1 MPSPA
6 AVDDVTPDAGGS
18 PREAPGVRVD
28 SRGGPGADDGVVEA
42 LLDATRVLVGVASR
56 GLEQL
61 GDEVTVAQF
70 RLLSV
75 LREAGPSASVEVA
88 TRLGAAGSSVTRLA
102 DRLEES
108 GHLERHRQR
117 PNRSVVRLELT
128 EAGGE
133 LVDRVL
139 GWRRAELAR
148 ILGQLPPGTADTI
161 EEGMRRFTEVAGR
174 GYGAGPVELQVR

>member
-1 MPSPA
+1 MGE
-6 AVDDVTPDAGGS
+6 DVATGPTSAAGGD
-18 PREAPGVRVD
+18 A
-28 SRGGPGADDGVVEA
+28 VVES

-61 GDEVTVAQF
+61 ADEVTIAQF

-88 TRLGAAGSSVTRLA
+88 ARLGSAGSSVTRLA

-108 GHLERHRQR
+108 GHVLRRRER

-128 EAGGE
+128 ESGRE

-139 GWRRAELAR
+139 RWRREELVR
-148 ILGQLPPGTADTI
+148 IVGQLPPGVAETI
-161 EEGMRRFTEVAGR
+161 EHGMSLFVDVAGH
-174 GYGAGPVELQVR
+174 GYGAGPIELQVR

>member
-1 MPSPA
+1 MGGPA
-6 AVDDVTPDAGGS
+6 PRAPGEGATGGVDDRIVGDEP
-18 PREAPGVRVD
+18 VL
-28 SRGGPGADDGVVEA
+28 EA

-61 GDEVTVAQF
+61 GEEVTVAQF

-75 LREAGPSASVEVA
+75 LRETGPSASVEVA
-88 TRLGAAGSSVTRLA
+88 TRLGSAGSSVTRLS

-108 GHLERHRQR
+108 GHLARRRER

-128 EAGGE
+128 SRGSE

-139 GWRRAELAR
+139 SWRRAELRR
-148 ILGQLPPGTADTI
+148 IVGELPPGVAATI
-161 EEGMRRFTEVAGR
+161 EHGMRVFADVAGA
-174 GYGAGPVELQVR
+174 GYGAGPIELQVR